1 MAKAPDYQ
9 AEIAHYQEQLLEQA
23 RQQATRDGHPLSAAV
38 EAAFIATPR
47 HRFVQQ
53 YRYGNANEWRQVT
66 PQTLADDLPI
76 LYSNHALGL
85 WGAADNTPSTI
96 SQPSLVLYML
106 ELLQLAPGQRVFEV
120 GAGSGWNAAML
131 GRLVAPDGVVY
142 SVEIIPEMARQ
153 AAHNVAA
160 LGLNNVT
167 ILHGDGGD
175 CYAAGGPYDRAIF
188 TAGAADLPRC
198 FHEELA
204 PGALLLFVHRQA
216 EVGDSLFLLRK
227 ADDHFRSLESLSV
240 GFVPMVGAHAI
251 DSQPQRLTD
260 LPAWAELQQQIVE
273 QHPFWWGGRGEASLL
288 WRTRGIRS
296 FLSIVEPWFRTFYLD
311 EDHGEPLETF
321 GLWDAESR
329 SLTLAV
335 RDQLVTYG
343 NLATHDRLRTWL
355 RRWIDLGMPAADSF
369 DLAIYPADAT
379 VTPGHNEWLT
389 QRAESQFLWRL
400 PASG

>member
-1 MAKAPDYQ
+1 M
-9 AEIAHYQEQLLEQA
+9 
-23 RQQATRDGHPLSAAV
+23 
-38 EAAFIATPR
+38 ATPR
-47 HRFVQQ
+47 HRFIHQ
-53 YRYGNANEWRQVT
+53 YRYGNTNEWRQVT
-66 PQTLADDLPI
+66 APTLANDLPI

-85 WGAADNTPSTI
+85 WGPAASTPSTI

-131 GRLVAPDGVVY
+131 GRLVAPGGLVY
-142 SVEIIPEMARQ
+142 SIEIIPEMARQ
-153 AAHNVAA
+153 ATHNVAA
-160 LGLNNVT
+160 LGLGNVT

-198 FHEELA
+198 FHQELA

-216 EVGDSLFLLRK
+216 DVGDSLFLLRK
-227 ADDHFRSLESLSV
+227 ADDHFCSLESLSV
-240 GFVPMVGAHAI
+240 GFVPMVGAHTTARQ
-251 DSQPQRLTD
+251 SQRLAD
-260 LPAWAELQQQIVE
+260 LPEWADLQHQIVE
-273 QHPFWWGGRGEASLL
+273 QQSFWWGGRGEASLL

-296 FLSIVEPWFRTFYLD
+296 FLAIVEPWFQTFDL
-311 EDHGEPLETF
+311 HGENGEALESF

-335 RDQLVTYG
+335 RDELVTYG

-369 DLAIYPADAT
+369 ELSIYPADAT
-379 VTPGHNEWLT
+379 VTPGHNAWLT
-389 QRAESQFLWRL
+389 KHPESQFLWRL
-400 PASG
+400 PAV